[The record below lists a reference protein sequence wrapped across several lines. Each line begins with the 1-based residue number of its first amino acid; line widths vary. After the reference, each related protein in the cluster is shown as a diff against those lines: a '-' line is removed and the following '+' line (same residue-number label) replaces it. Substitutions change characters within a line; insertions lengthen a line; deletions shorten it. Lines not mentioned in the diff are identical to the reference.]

1 MSDKKFCVIGQS
13 LPHTFSPEIHS
24 FFGLDYGVEELRN
37 LEALQSFVKN
47 TDYDGFNVTIPYKRD
62 IIPLLQHVSKEA
74 LEMGAVNTVVKKEG
88 EWYGHNTDIYGIR
101 YALKQAGIEVEG
113 KKIAIL
119 GSGGTSHMANYALKD
134 IAREIVV
141 VSRTGEINYNNIYD
155 IKDID
160 VVINTTPVGMYPN
173 NEPAPVD
180 LEKMPSVK
188 GVFDAIYNP
197 LRTTLLLKAEELG
210 LNWANGLSMLVEQA
224 RVARDIFVGEES
236 TEELSKK
243 VYQELYKRKRNIVFI
258 GMPGSGKTTFG
269 RAMAKELGK
278 EFVDTDDIIVKKA
291 GKSIPKIFE
300 EDGETYFRQL
310 EMEVVAEVSA
320 KFNQVIST
328 GGGVPLNVDNRR
340 NIRHNGF
347 VIFVDRPIETL
358 ETDGR
363 PLSLSMDLRV
373 MFDRRMPI
381 YLKSKDAQIF
391 CDGNIER
398 TLERIRSVLWKRSL

>member
-1 MSDKKFCVIGQS
+1 MPDKKFCLIGQS

-24 FFGLDYGVEELRN
+24 FFGLDYRVEELRN
-37 LEALQSFVKN
+37 VEALENFLKT

-62 IIPLLQHVSKEA
+62 ILPLLNHVSKEA
-74 LEMGAVNTVVKKEG
+74 LEMGAVNTVVRKDG
-88 EWYGHNTDIYGIR
+88 EWYGYNTDIYGIR
-101 YALKQAGIEVEG
+101 YALKQAGIEVKG
-113 KKIAIL
+113 KKVAIL
-119 GSGGTSHMANYALKD
+119 GSGGTSHMASYALKD
-134 IAREIVV
+134 EAREVIV
-141 VSRTGEINYNNIYD
+141 VSRIGEINYNNIYD

-160 VVINTTPVGMYPN
+160 VIINATPVGMYPN
-173 NEPAPVD
+173 NEPTPID

-210 LNWANGLSMLVEQA
+210 IARANGLGMLVEQA
-224 RVARDIFVGEES
+224 RVARDIFTGEQSDES
-236 TEELSKK
+236 LSDR
-243 VYQELYKRKRNIVFI
+243 VLSELYKRKRNIVFI

-269 RAMAKELGK
+269 RAIAKELGK
-278 EFVDTDDIIVKKA
+278 EFVDTDDEIVKRE
-291 GKSIPKIFE
+291 GMSIPKIFE
-300 EDGETYFRQL
+300 EKGEEYFRQL
-310 EMEVVAEVSA
+310 EINVIAEVSA

-347 VIFVDRPIETL
+347 VIFVDRPVETL

-398 TLERIRSVLWKRSL
+398 TLEKIRSVL

>member
-398 TLERIRSVLWKRSL
+398 TLERIRSVL

>member
-1 MSDKKFCVIGQS
+1 MADKKFCVIGQS

-37 LEALQSFVKN
+37 LDALQNFVKN

-74 LEMGAVNTVVKKEG
+74 LEMGAVNTVVKKDG
-88 EWYGHNTDIYGIR
+88 EWYGYNTDIYGIR

-113 KKIAIL
+113 NKVAIL

-155 IKDID
+155 INDID

-180 LEKMPSVK
+180 LEKLPSVR

-236 TEELSKK
+236 TEELSKR

-269 RAMAKELGK
+269 RAIAKELGK
-278 EFVDTDDIIVKKA
+278 EFVDTDDVIVKKA

-300 EDGETYFRQL
+300 EDGEEYFRQL

-347 VIFVDRPIETL
+347 VIFVDRPVETL

-398 TLERIRSVLWKRSL
+398 TLERIRSVL

>member
-74 LEMGAVNTVVKKEG
+74 LEMGAVNTVVKKDG
-88 EWYGHNTDIYGIR
+88 VWYGHNTDIYGIR

-398 TLERIRSVLWKRSL
+398 TLERIRSVL